1 MKKNIFAWS
10 LLTKTIIIIDLGLSN
25 WTDNLLEST
34 SNPTPLKLRPACSK
48 QPAVGGGS
56 STSKPKGCQSSGGF
70 GFRNPTETKPTQ
82 CHLSLI
88 LSLLRF
94 GPNLTRSRQDSSRSN
109 LDPSR
114 FGEILTN
121 LAKYR
126 LDLNKSGQISTLVT
140 KPKTNWYNPKPKKTW
155 TSRFDKNFGSVLG
168 FVFTQPNILGR
179 VLVGH
184 KLA

>member
-34 SNPTPLKLRPACSK
+34 SNPTPLKLRPAYSK

-56 STSKPKGCQSSGGF
+56 PTSKPKGCRSSGGF

-94 GPNLTRSRQDSSRSN
+94 GPNLTRSRQDPSRSN

-126 LDLNKSGQISTLVT
+126 LDLNKSDQISTLVT

-168 FVFTQPNILGR
+168 FVFTQLNILGR